1 MIPTLI
7 RLALS
12 QRWLVL
18 MLAGM
23 LVALG
28 VWAFQHQQIDAYP
41 DISGQMVQIITTY
54 PGRAPEEVERQ
65 VTIPLEIAMRTVP
78 RVDKIRSRT
87 IFGLSIVEV
96 LFEEGVENY
105 WARQRV
111 KEKLDEATL
120 PDGVKP
126 DLGPLATAYGEIYRY
141 ELVSDGT
148 HDLMELRTLQDWVVT
163 PRILRC
169 AGVAD
174 VENFGGYLKQFTVT
188 FNPDQLQRYNL
199 SLSDVTDAIQSN
211 NSSAG
216 GSVVTRGSM
225 SFVIRGKG
233 SVQDAAEI
241 GAIFIKSIDGSP
253 VYLRDVAAVGL
264 DYPPP
269 TGIFSK
275 DRLDESIEGIVLMRR
290 GENPSEVLG
299 RVKEAVEELN
309 ATILPKGVQ
318 VNTFYDRTFLV
329 ENTLHTVGHSV
340 LLGITLVVL
349 VLLLF
354 LGRPSMAALVALTIP
369 FALLVALLL
378 MYVTGIPIGL
388 LSVGAIDF
396 GIIVDG
402 AVIMAENIAHRLGG
416 AARARTRQNVTKPV
430 LAAALEVERPVFFSV
445 LMIIGAYL
453 PLLSLTSI
461 EGLLFRPMALT
472 LVFALVGAL
481 LFALF
486 VVPVLA
492 TILFRHG
499 YQEWEN
505 PLLRW
510 FRPVYAASLR
520 AMLHVRWLV
529 VVAVAG
535 LLAVVFVRVLPRLGT
550 EFLPYMDEG
559 VIWIRANFPE
569 GTSIQQTT
577 RFGKSIRQIILDF
590 PEIQCATVQAGRND
604 SGTDPFPPSR
614 MELMVTPK
622 PRETWQRFLTK
633 HELVAALGKRLR
645 EEFPTT
651 RFNFTQPIIDSVTED
666 TNGTSANLAVEFS
679 GPDAGVLLGLAR
691 KTVDLLRKVPGA
703 LDVSIEQEGPQPQL
717 VIDPDRALCARH
729 NVRIEDVK
737 RLINTALGGEPVG
750 ALYEGDRRFDIVAKL
765 DRSVVT
771 SAQAIGRLPV
781 HTADGIPVPL
791 AEVARIE
798 IIDGQTIIA
807 RENGVRRMTV
817 RCDITG
823 RDQGGF
829 VAEAQQR
836 FDKTIGTTD
845 AAGHLLNNPGYRVE
859 WLGMFEN
866 LARARRHFMIL
877 IPLTIG
883 LIFVM
888 LWVTFGSQRAAV
900 VVLLAVPFACIGGV
914 LALYVRGMHLN
925 MSSVVGFTALFGVAI
940 MDGVLMVR
948 WISTLRVQGMGLE
961 EAIVEGALERLRPIL
976 MTSIVA
982 IFGLLPASLATGL
995 GSDVQRPLATVIVW
1009 GLFSST
1015 TLTLFVVPVFY
1026 RILVPR
1032 LPKTEAT
1039 AATSEA
1045 EARLL
1050 VEPLPDVTSTDIV
1063 SLLEHL
1069 HGRGGQQDVFR
1080 ICDETNRAFARV
1092 IAEVKAAEMLGFIET
1107 PGQMVVLEPKGKSFV
1122 EASLGGR
1129 KALWREQLLTL
1140 RLFRDVYDLIQAHP
1154 EHVID
1159 RDFILETIV
1168 TRMPY
1173 ENYEKIFNTFIRWA
1187 RFGGLFVYDETVQR
1201 ISLGPQGS

>member
-7 RLALS
+7 HLALRH
-12 QRWLVL
+12 RWLVL
-18 MLAGM
+18 AVAGL
-23 LVALG
+23 LVGLG

-41 DISGQMVQIITTY
+41 DISGQMVQVITTY

-65 VTIPLEIAMRTVP
+65 VTIPIEIAMRNVP
-78 RVDKIRSRT
+78 RVDLIRSRT
-87 IFGLSIVEV
+87 IFGLSIVQV
-96 LFEEGVENY
+96 MFEEGTENY
-105 WARQRV
+105 WVRQRV
-111 KEKLDEATL
+111 QEKLDEATL

-126 DLGPLATAYGEIYRY
+126 TLGALATAYGEIYRY
-141 ELVSDGT
+141 ELISDGT
-148 HDLMELRTLQDWVVT
+148 HDLMELRTLNDWVVI
-163 PRILRC
+163 PRLLRC

-174 VENFGGYLKQFTVT
+174 VSNFGGFAKQFTVT
-188 FNPDQLQRYNL
+188 FNPAQLQRFDL
-199 SLSDVTDAIQSN
+199 SLSDVIDAIKSN

-216 GSVVTRGSM
+216 GSVVPRGSM

-233 SVQDAAEI
+233 SLEDIAQI
-241 GAIFIKSIDGSP
+241 GAIFIKSIGGTP

-275 DRLDESIEGIVLMRR
+275 DRTDESVEGIVLMRR
-290 GENPSEVLG
+290 GENPSEVLD

-309 ATILPKGVQ
+309 ASGLPKGVR
-318 VNTFYDRTFLV
+318 VAPFYDRTFLV
-329 ENTLHTVGHSV
+329 ESTLHTVAHSV

-354 LGRPSMAALVALTIP
+354 LGRASMAALVALTIP
-369 FALLVALLL
+369 FALLVALTL
-378 MYVTGIPIGL
+378 MYVSNIPIGL

-402 AVIMAENIAHRLGG
+402 AVIMAENIAHRLG
-416 AARARTRQNVTKPV
+416 AADRDRTRQSVHKVV
-430 LAAALEVERPVFFSV
+430 LAAALEVERPVFFSI

-481 LFALF
+481 FFALF

-492 TILFRHG
+492 TFLFRHG
-499 YQEWEN
+499 YREWEN
-505 PLLRW
+505 PLLHA
-510 FRPVYAASLR
+510 FRPLYAAMLR
-520 AMLHVRWLV
+520 GLIASRWLV
-529 VVAVAG
+529 VAG
-535 LLAVVFVRVLPRLGT
+535 VTVLLAVVFIRVLPRLGT

-569 GTSIQQTT
+569 GTSIEQTA
-577 RFGKSIRQIILDF
+577 RFGRNIREIILAF
-590 PEIQCATVQAGRND
+590 PEIQFVTIQSGRND

-614 MELMVTPK
+614 MEMMVGPK
-622 PRETWQRFLTK
+622 PRQQWTRFQTK
-633 HELVAALGKRLR
+633 QQLVAALGERLR

-679 GPDAGVLLGLAR
+679 GPDSEVLLGLAR
-691 KTVDLLRKVPGA
+691 QTVELLRGVPGA

-717 VIDPDRALCARH
+717 VIVPDRALCARY
-729 NVRIEDVK
+729 NVRIDDVN
-737 RLINTALGGEPVG
+737 RLIDTALGGEPVG
-750 ALYEGDRRFDIVAKL
+750 TLYEGERRFDIVAKF
-765 DRSVVT
+765 DRSVAN
-771 SAQAIGRLPV
+771 SPRAIGRLPV

-791 AEVARIE
+791 AEVAKIE
-798 IIDGQTIIA
+798 MVDGQTIIA
-807 RENGVRRMTV
+807 RENSRRRLTV
-817 RCDITG
+817 RCDISG

-829 VAEAQQR
+829 VAEAKER
-836 FDKTIGTTD
+836 FAEKITLPT
-845 AAGHLLNNPGYRVE
+845 GYRVE

-866 LARARRHFMIL
+866 LERARAHFLLL
-877 IPLTIG
+877 IPLTIA
-883 LIFVM
+883 LIYVL

-900 VVLLAVPFACIGGV
+900 LVLLAVPFACIGGV
-914 LALYVRGMHLN
+914 LALYLRGMHLN
-925 MSSVVGFTALFGVAI
+925 MSSAVGFTALFGVAI

-948 WISTLRVQGMGLE
+948 WITTLRVQGIAIE
-961 EAIVEGALERLRPIL
+961 EAIVQGALERLRPIL

-1026 RILVPR
+1026 RILVPA
-1032 LPKTEAT
+1032 LPKPEA
-1039 AATSEA
+1039 AAADTEA
-1045 EARLL
+1045 EARAL
-1050 VEPLPDVTSTDIV
+1050 VEPLPDVATAEIV
-1063 SLLEHL
+1063 GLLEYL
-1069 HGRGGQQDVFR
+1069 SAHGGEADVFR
-1080 ICDETNRAFARV
+1080 IGEETNREFARL
-1092 IAEVKAAEMLGFIET
+1092 IGIVKAAEMLALVET
-1107 PGQMVVLEPKGKSFV
+1107 PGQLVTLAPKGKQFV
-1122 EASLGGR
+1122 DAGPEQR

-1140 RLFRDVYDLIQAHP
+1140 RLFREVYDVLQREPDHA
-1154 EHVID
+1154 ID
-1159 RDFILETIV
+1159 RDFVLETIV

-1187 RFGGLFVYDETVQR
+1187 RFGELFVYDERDQR
-1201 ISLGPQGS
+1201 ISLGSF